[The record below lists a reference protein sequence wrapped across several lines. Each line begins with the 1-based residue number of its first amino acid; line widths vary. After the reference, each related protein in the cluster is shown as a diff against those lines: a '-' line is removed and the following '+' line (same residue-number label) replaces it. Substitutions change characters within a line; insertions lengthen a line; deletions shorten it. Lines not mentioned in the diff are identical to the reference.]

1 MPIFGHSYII
11 ERNKYKQKMIFDY
24 EPGDYVINPENKE
37 WGTGQIQS
45 IIKNIVT
52 VNFENAGKKTIIA
65 DKVLLEKINAKN

>member
-1 MPIFGHSYII
+1 MKFYYL
-11 ERNKYKQKMIFDY
+11 NDY
-24 EPGDYVINPENKE
+24 EPGDYVINPKNKE

-65 DKVLLEKINAKN
+65 DKVLLEKINVKN

>member
-1 MPIFGHSYII
+1 
-11 ERNKYKQKMIFDY
+11 MIFDY
-24 EPGDYVINPENKE
+24 EPGDYVINPKNKE

-65 DKVLLEKINAKN
+65 DKVLKNYYKRR

>member
-1 MPIFGHSYII
+1 M
-11 ERNKYKQKMIFDY
+11 NFDY
-24 EPGDYVINPENKE
+24 EPGDYVINPKNKE

-65 DKVLLEKINAKN
+65 DKVLLEKINVKN